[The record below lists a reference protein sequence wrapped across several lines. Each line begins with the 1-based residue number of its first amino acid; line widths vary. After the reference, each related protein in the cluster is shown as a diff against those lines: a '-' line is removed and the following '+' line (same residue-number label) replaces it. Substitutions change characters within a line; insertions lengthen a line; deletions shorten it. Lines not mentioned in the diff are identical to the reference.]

1 MKVACSKMAA
11 AVAGLVAV
19 VGSAPAF
26 AQSQADRTVEQ
37 YSCMDV
43 MRESGPNRDIAIAF
57 LHGYL
62 VGKSGASKF
71 NLETLAKQTDAFI
84 EQCLE
89 NPKEKAQDV
98 MMKIKG

>member
-1 MKVACSKMAA
+1 MNLAHAKMSIAI
-11 AVAGLVAV
+11 VGVVAV
-19 VGSAPAF
+19 IGPSL
-26 AQSQADRTVEQ
+26 AQSQAERTVEQ

-62 VGKSGASKF
+62 IGKSGTSKF
-71 NLETLAKQTDAFI
+71 NVETLAKQTDAFI

-89 NPKEKAQDV
+89 HPKEKAQDI